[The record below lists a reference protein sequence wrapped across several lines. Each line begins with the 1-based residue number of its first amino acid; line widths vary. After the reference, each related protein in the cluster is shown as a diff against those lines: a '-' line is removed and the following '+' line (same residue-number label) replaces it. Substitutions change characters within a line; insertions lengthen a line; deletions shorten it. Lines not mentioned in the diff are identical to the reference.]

1 MNIRNVF
8 FFVLTMALIRPCIA
22 DDPESTTGNSS
33 TSFFT
38 AQSIYQS
45 LRNERLSFEAFQYAF
60 EGYRKLLDKNIIKK
74 ANIITLIDF
83 DKASN
88 EDRFFIIDMKNFKI
102 LFETL
107 VAHGRNSGDEIASSF
122 SNLANSYK
130 SSLGFYLTGE
140 TYTGQHGLS
149 LKLDGL
155 EPGINDNARA
165 RNIVIHSADYVSQ
178 SFIKKNGRLGRSF
191 GCPSLPAEN
200 YNDIID
206 TIKDKSLLFIYSGK
220 ADYLIKSDYL

>member
-1 MNIRNVF
+1 MNIRYVL
-8 FFVLTMALIRPCIA
+8 FFVLAMALIRPCLA
-22 DDPESTTGNSS
+22 DGPESPNGS
-33 TSFFT
+33 TSTFFT
-38 AQSIYQS
+38 AKSIYQS

-60 EGYRKLLDKNIIKK
+60 EGYRKLLDKNILEK

-88 EDRFFIIDMKNFKI
+88 EDRFFIIDVKNFKI
-102 LFETL
+102 LFESL
-107 VAHGRNSGDEIASSF
+107 VAHGRNSGDEIATSF

-178 SFIKKNGRLGRSF
+178 SFIEKNGRLGRSF

-200 YNDIID
+200 YNAIID
-206 TIKDKSLLFIYSGK
+206 TIKGKSLLFIYSGK
-220 ADYLIKSDYL
+220 ADYLNKSDYL

>member
-1 MNIRNVF
+1 
-8 FFVLTMALIRPCIA
+8 MALIRPCIA

-33 TSFFT
+33 TFFT

-45 LRNERLSFEAFQYAF
+45 LRNERLSLEAFQYAF
-60 EGYRKLLDKNIIKK
+60 EGYRKLLEKNIIKK

-88 EDRFFIIDMKNFKI
+88 EDRFFIIDLKNFKI

-107 VAHGRNSGDEIASSF
+107 VAHGRNSGDEIATSF

-155 EPGINDNARA
+155 EPCINDNARA

-178 SFIKKNGRLGRSF
+178 SFIEKNGRLGRSF

-220 ADYLIKSDYL
+220 ADYLNKSDYL